1 MSDVFD
7 LAVVGAGPAGLSAAV
22 VAAETG
28 LRVALIDAGAQTGG
42 QYWRHPDE
50 RHLGTFAQPES
61 TGHHHW
67 AHYRDLRDRLR
78 RQRERGALVHRTG
91 RQVWR
96 IDRDAASARFVLRT
110 TPVAG
115 VDPLD
120 TPDRAVLARRVV
132 LAPGAYDRQL
142 PVPGW
147 TLPGVMAAGGV
158 QAMLKANQVAAG
170 RRAVI
175 AGTGPFLLS
184 VAAGL
189 ARAGVDVVAVC
200 DANALTRWART
211 PLRALNEP
219 GKLVEGLGY
228 AGTFAR
234 HRLGLRT
241 RTVVTRVHGA
251 DRVSGVTVARVD
263 ARGRV
268 RPRTERR
275 IEADLVAFGWGFT
288 PQLELV
294 AGLGAATR
302 IDVDG
307 SLVAVVDADQRT
319 SVGGVYA
326 AGEATGVGGAVQS
339 CAEGELAAL
348 TAASDLAVEFEQA
361 QTGAA
366 KTEAAGGAAVA
377 DRPDELG
384 GAPLV
389 PAARAGRLR
398 RRIARGRRF
407 AVGMHRASPVPA
419 HWHTWLHDD
428 TLVCRCEEVSA
439 REVRETV
446 ADLAADDARDVRV
459 TARPGMGMC
468 QGRVCGFAL
477 SCLVGVETGRPTP
490 AADVEALV
498 RRPLGTPLRVADLA
512 ALADP
517 AAASFSPTLAA
528 SPTAPSPRKES
539 S

>member
-1 MSDVFD
+1 MSAVFD

-50 RHLGTFAQPES
+50 RHLDAFAHPES

-67 AHYRDLRDRLR
+67 DHYRGLRARLR
-78 RQRERGALVHRTG
+78 RQIAASRVVHHSA

-96 IDRDAASARFVLRT
+96 IDRDAASVFVVRT
-110 TPVAG
+110 TAVAG
-115 VDPLD
+115 ADAVEAA
-120 TPDRAVLARRVV
+120 DRAVTARRLV

-158 QAMLKANQVAAG
+158 QAMLKANQVSAG
-170 RRAVI
+170 RRAIV

-189 ARAGVDVVAVC
+189 ARAGVEIAAVC
-200 DANALTRWART
+200 DANALSRWART
-211 PLRALNEP
+211 PLRATQEP
-219 GKLVEGLGY
+219 GKLLEGVGY
-228 AGTFAR
+228 AATFVR
-234 HRLGLRT
+234 HRVGLQT
-241 RTVVTRVHGA
+241 RTVVTRVHGEG
-251 DRVSGVTVARVD
+251 RVTGATIARVD
-263 ARGRV
+263 GRGRV
-268 RPRTERR
+268 RPGTERR
-275 IEADLVAFGWGFT
+275 VDADLVAFGWGFT

-294 AGLGAATR
+294 VGVGAETR
-302 IDVDG
+302 LDVDG

-319 SVGGVYA
+319 SIAGVYA

-339 CAEGELAAL
+339 CAEGELAG
-348 TAASDLAVEFEQA
+348 LA
-361 QTGAA
+361 
-366 KTEAAGGAAVA
+366 AAVDA
-377 DRPDELG
+377 G
-384 GAPLV
+384 YGV
-389 PAARAGRLR
+389 PAARATRLR

-407 AVGMHRASPVPA
+407 AVGMHRASPVPE

-428 TLVCRCEEVSA
+428 TLVCRCEEVDA
-439 REVRETV
+439 AEVRETV
-446 ADLAADDARDVRV
+446 TGLAADDARDVRV

-477 SCLVGVETGRPTP
+477 SCLVASETGRPV
-490 AADVEALV
+490 AAPDLAALV
-498 RRPLGTPLRVADLA
+498 ARPVGTPVRVADLA
-512 ALADP
+512 ALADLPGAPLTPIP
-517 AAASFSPTLAA
+517 ADAA
-528 SPTAPSPRKES
+528 PRKERS
-539 S
+539 